1 MHQRNLIKQFV
12 VYSLMCIFPSFV
24 STPFAL
30 SFFKNAV
37 NLLTEILLLLN
48 LIIFSPVC
56 YPVTTLMTNNQGGD
70 DHGVVG
76 HDDHGVVGLD
86 DHGVVGAVGQDG
98 HELTILLLD
107 KMNSWKNVFNVQF
120 DQSTRPQKTSTGS
133 QITTAP
139 FVSG

>member
-1 MHQRNLIKQFV
+1 MHHRNLTKQIV
-12 VYSLMCIFPSFV
+12 VYSLMRIFPSFV

-30 SFFKNAV
+30 SVVKNAV
-37 NLLTEILLLLN
+37 NLLTEILSLLN
-48 LIIFSPVC
+48 LIMFSPVC
-56 YPVTTLMTNNQGGD
+56 YPVTTLMTNNQGG
-70 DHGVVG
+70 
-76 HDDHGVVGLD
+76 DDHGVVGLD

>member
-1 MHQRNLIKQFV
+1 MHHRNLTKQIV
-12 VYSLMCIFPSFV
+12 VYSLMRIFPSFV

-30 SFFKNAV
+30 SFVKNAV
-37 NLLTEILLLLN
+37 NLLTEILSLLN

-70 DHGVVG
+70 H
-76 HDDHGVVGLD
+76 HGVVGLD

-120 DQSTRPQKTSTGS
+120 DQSTCPQKTSMGS
-133 QITTAP
+133 QIMTAP
-139 FVSG
+139 SASG

>member
-1 MHQRNLIKQFV
+1 MHQRNLTKQFV
-12 VYSLMCIFPSFV
+12 VYSLMRIFPSFV

-30 SFFKNAV
+30 SFVKNAV
-37 NLLTEILLLLN
+37 NLLTEMLSLLN

-76 HDDHGVVGLD
+76 LD
-86 DHGVVGAVGQDG
+86 DHGLVGAVGQDG
-98 HELTILLLD
+98 HKLTILLLD

-139 FVSG
+139 SVSG

>member
-1 MHQRNLIKQFV
+1 MHQRNLTKQFV
-12 VYSLMCIFPSFV
+12 VYSLMRIFPSFV

-30 SFFKNAV
+30 SFVKNAV
-37 NLLTEILLLLN
+37 NLLTEMLSLLN
-48 LIIFSPVC
+48 LIMLSPVC

-76 HDDHGVVGLD
+76 LD
-86 DHGVVGAVGQDG
+86 DHGVVGQDG
-98 HELTILLLD
+98 HKLTILLVD
-107 KMNSWKNVFNVQF
+107 KMNRWKNVFNVQF

-139 FVSG
+139 SVSG

>member
-1 MHQRNLIKQFV
+1 MHQRNLTKQCV

-37 NLLTEILLLLN
+37 NLLTEMLSLLN

-70 DHGVVG
+70 DHGLVGLDDHGVVG
-76 HDDHGVVGLD
+76 LDDHGVVGLD

-98 HELTILLLD
+98 HKGSHPER
-107 KMNSWKNVFNVQF
+107 KVQF
-120 DQSTRPQKTSTGS
+120 
-133 QITTAP
+133 
-139 FVSG
+139 F

>member
-1 MHQRNLIKQFV
+1 MHQRNLTKQFV
-12 VYSLMCIFPSFV
+12 VYSLMRIFPSFV

-30 SFFKNAV
+30 SFVKNAV
-37 NLLTEILLLLN
+37 NLLTEMLSLLN
-48 LIIFSPVC
+48 LIMFSPVC

-70 DHGVVG
+70 DHS
-76 HDDHGVVGLD
+76 VVGLD

-98 HELTILLLD
+98 HEFIILLLD

-120 DQSTRPQKTSTGS
+120 NQSTRPQKTSTGS

-139 FVSG
+139 SVSG

>member
-1 MHQRNLIKQFV
+1 
-12 VYSLMCIFPSFV
+12 MCILPSFV

-37 NLLTEILLLLN
+37 NLLTEILSLLN
-48 LIIFSPVC
+48 LIMFSPVC

-70 DHGVVG
+70 DHGL
-76 HDDHGVVGLD
+76 VGLD
-86 DHGVVGAVGQDG
+86 DHGVVGAAGQDG

-120 DQSTRPQKTSTGS
+120 DQSTCPQKTSMGS
-133 QITTAP
+133 QIMTAP
-139 FVSG
+139 SASG

>member
-1 MHQRNLIKQFV
+1 MHQRNLTKQCV

-37 NLLTEILLLLN
+37 NLLTEMLSLLN

-98 HELTILLLD
+98 HELTILLLN
-107 KMNSWKNVFNVQF
+107 KMNCWKNVFNVQF

-133 QITTAP
+133 QIMTAP
-139 FVSG
+139 SVSG

>member
-1 MHQRNLIKQFV
+1 MHQRNLTKQFV
-12 VYSLMCIFPSFV
+12 VSSLMCIFPSFV

-30 SFFKNAV
+30 SVVKNAV
-37 NLLTEILLLLN
+37 NLLTEILSLLD

-98 HELTILLLD
+98 HELTIMLLD
-107 KMNSWKNVFNVQF
+107 KMYSWKNVFNVQF
-120 DQSTRPQKTSTGS
+120 DQSTSPQKTSMGS
-133 QITTAP
+133 QIMTAP
-139 FVSG
+139 SVSG

>member
-1 MHQRNLIKQFV
+1 MHQRNLTKQFV
-12 VYSLMCIFPSFV
+12 VYSLMRIFPSFV

-30 SFFKNAV
+30 SVVKNAV
-37 NLLTEILLLLN
+37 NLLTEMLSLLN
-48 LIIFSPVC
+48 LIMSSPVC

-76 HDDHGVVGLD
+76 
-86 DHGVVGAVGQDG
+86 AVGQDG
-98 HELTILLLD
+98 HEFIILLLD

-139 FVSG
+139 SVSG

>member
-1 MHQRNLIKQFV
+1 MHQRNLTKQFV
-12 VYSLMCIFPSFV
+12 VYSLMRIFPSFV

-30 SFFKNAV
+30 SFVKNAV
-37 NLLTEILLLLN
+37 NLLTEMLLLLN
-48 LIIFSPVC
+48 LIMFSPVC

-76 HDDHGVVGLD
+76 
-86 DHGVVGAVGQDG
+86 AVGQDG
-98 HELTILLLD
+98 HEFIILLLD

-120 DQSTRPQKTSTGS
+120 DQNTSPQKTSTGS

-139 FVSG
+139 SVSG

>member
-1 MHQRNLIKQFV
+1 MHQRNLTKQCV

-30 SFFKNAV
+30 SFVKNAV
-37 NLLTEILLLLN
+37 NLLTEMLSLLN

-76 HDDHGVVGLD
+76 LD

-98 HELTILLLD
+98 HELTIMLLD

-120 DQSTRPQKTSTGS
+120 DQSTSPQKTSTGS

-139 FVSG
+139 SVSG

>member
-1 MHQRNLIKQFV
+1 MHHRNLTKQIV
-12 VYSLMCIFPSFV
+12 VYSLMRIFPSFV

-37 NLLTEILLLLN
+37 NLLTEMLSLLN

-98 HELTILLLD
+98 HELTIMLLD

-120 DQSTRPQKTSTGS
+120 DQSTRPQKTSMGS
-133 QITTAP
+133 QIMTAP
-139 FVSG
+139 SASG

>member
-1 MHQRNLIKQFV
+1 MHQRNLTKQCV

-107 KMNSWKNVFNVQF
+107 KMNSWKNVSNVQF
-120 DQSTRPQKTSTGS
+120 DQSTRPQKTSMGS

-139 FVSG
+139 SVSG

>member
-1 MHQRNLIKQFV
+1 MHQRNLTKLFV

-30 SFFKNAV
+30 SFVKNAV

-76 HDDHGVVGLD
+76 LD

-107 KMNSWKNVFNVQF
+107 KLKSWKNVQF

-133 QITTAP
+133 QIMTAP
-139 FVSG
+139 SVSG

>member
-1 MHQRNLIKQFV
+1 MHQKNLTKQLI
-12 VYSLMCIFPSFV
+12 VYSLMHIFPSFV

-30 SFFKNAV
+30 SIVKNAV
-37 NLLTEILLLLN
+37 NLLTEMLLLLN
-48 LIIFSPVC
+48 LIMFSPVC
-56 YPVTTLMTNNQGGD
+56 YPVTTLMTNNQGG
-70 DHGVVG
+70 
-76 HDDHGVVGLD
+76 DDHGVVGLD

-139 FVSG
+139 SVSG